1 MDNKFLLHYK
11 IIYFNLEI
19 LGIYF
24 IVKMF
29 SADSYVFQFL
39 SKKNVTRIEDSHV
52 ARIASCFTVIV
63 NYGLYKQM
71 EVYEPHWANYEEL
84 TNFHSSA

>member
-1 MDNKFLLHYK
+1 M
-11 IIYFNLEI
+11 EI

-39 SKKNVTRIEDSHV
+39 SKKNLTRIADSHV
-52 ARIASCFTVIV
+52 ARIASCFTVLEKDDYLPV
-63 NYGLYKQM
+63 DTNVLKNYYRNTFLQLVDKVRKIYK
-71 EVYEPHWANYEEL
+71 L
-84 TNFHSSA
+84 IT